1 METNKPRASIHVG
14 ADKKSFSA
22 QMGNEAE
29 RRGWDE
35 KRYQSKNVETEKN
48 NHYNFSR
55 KHLNFEVIKG
65 CKVVPLGS
73 NPVPLHQRLQQRYDE
88 LGFKPYMDAKHP
100 NQVAQNTPNG
110 FVNII
115 FGGDHEVMKKLAFGE
130 QQIYTSDPY
139 ADNSHIKLMPTIYE
153 WAKDT
158 YQFCCCM
165 WGEDN
170 IIGFDVHCDETGLTV
185 PVEQVKKRGR
195 IGSQYVNKDN
205 PDKVLSTKE
214 WKALPKEE
222 RSNYIKTESTKGVV
236 ERVSYAKV
244 WGERAK
250 EKSQYLSDLHTKY
263 YNEVGKKYGL
273 ERGIPYNELS
283 EEEKRERRH
292 KSKVVLEAERQA
304 RQAIAEAEK
313 LKAEIEAETSIAT
326 QQKEEALKDLKTAQS
341 GFLAKIFQPGKYKKE
356 EAAKFKESY
365 DAGVKE
371 TIGSFIKATGLK
383 WKSEPTTEILGR
395 QYRML
400 WDTNKDLSNELNTK
414 EEIISSKDV
423 EIRGLRAKV
432 TTLTEEVNGLKY
444 RLTLIDENAVERL
457 RNAKNAETSRAD
469 KAESELDSLRS
480 AYQNLLRKWN
490 ALWMEP
496 EYTEAARKV
505 KERKEREARLAA
517 EKQNRYQD
525 ILNRFITEGRATL
538 RAFALTTRTNFNDKE
553 ATSIYYGIMAVACKM
568 KLNLGTKEGITSAV
582 NNFLSGVS
590 WSDCSKFN
598 VECVTNWTH
607 LFAERDVTYNPS
619 VIDNFISFVDYMSCN
634 AETYTSLGGSN
645 GCADQLTNWDGT
657 KKLGLGSP
665 SKKKG
670 QSY

>member
-1 METNKPRASIHVG
+1 MEMNKPRASIHVG
-14 ADKKSFSA
+14 ADKKSFSV

-29 RRGWDE
+29 RRDWDE
-35 KRYQSKNVETEKN
+35 KRYHSKNAETEKN

-55 KHLNFEVIKG
+55 KHLNFEITKG
-65 CKVVPLGS
+65 CKVMPLGS
-73 NPVPLHQRLQQRYDE
+73 NPIPLHQRLQQRHDE
-88 LGFKPYMDAKHP
+88 LGFKPYMYAKHP
-100 NQVAQNTPNG
+100 NQVAPNSPNG
-110 FVNII
+110 LVNII
-115 FGGDHEVMKKLAFGE
+115 FGGDHEVMKRLAFGE
-130 QQIYTSDPY
+130 QQIDTSDPY
-139 ADNSHIKLMPTIYE
+139 ADNSHIKLMPAIYE

-158 YQFCCCM
+158 YQFCCRM
-165 WGEDN
+165 WGEEN
-170 IIGFDVHCDETGLTV
+170 IIGFDVHCDETGVHAHALTV

-195 IGSQYVNKDN
+195 IGSQYVNKNN

-236 ERVSYAKV
+236 ERISYAKV
-244 WGERAK
+244 WGETAK
-250 EKSQYLSDLHTKY
+250 EKSEYLSDLHTKY

-273 ERGIPYNELS
+273 ERGIPYQELS

-304 RQAIAEAEK
+304 KQAIAEAEK
-313 LKAEIEAETSIAT
+313 LKAEIEVEASIAT
-326 QQKEEALKDLKTAQS
+326 QQKEKAQKELKSAQS

-356 EAAKFKESY
+356 EAEKFKESY
-365 DAGVKE
+365 NAGVKE
-371 TIGSFIKATGLK
+371 TIGNFIKASGLK
-383 WKSEPTTEILGR
+383 WKSEPTAEILGR

-400 WDTNKDLSNELNTK
+400 WDTNKDLSNELKTK

-457 RNAKNAETSRAD
+457 RNAKNAETVRAD
-469 KAESELDSLRS
+469 KAESELHSLRS
-480 AYQNLLRKWN
+480 TYQNLLGKWN
-490 ALWMEP
+490 SLWNEP
-496 EYTEAARKV
+496 EFNEAARKV
-505 KERKEREARLAA
+505 KE
-517 EKQNRYQD
+517 KQDRYQN
-525 ILNRFITEGRATL
+525 ILNRFIAEGRAAL

-568 KLNLGTKEGITSAV
+568 ELDLGTKEGITSAV

-590 WSDCSKFN
+590 WYDCSKFN
-598 VECVTNWTH
+598 VECVTSWTH
-607 LFAERDVTYNPS
+607 LFAERDVTYEPS
-619 VIDNFISFVDYMSCN
+619 IIDNFISFVDYISCS

-657 KKLGLGSP
+657 KKLGLGAIT
-665 SKKKG
+665 KKKG

>member
-1 METNKPRASIHVG
+1 M
-14 ADKKSFSA
+14 
-22 QMGNEAE
+22 
-29 RRGWDE
+29 
-35 KRYQSKNVETEKN
+35 
-48 NHYNFSR
+48 
-55 KHLNFEVIKG
+55 
-65 CKVVPLGS
+65 PLGS
-73 NPVPLHQRLQQRYDE
+73 NPVPHHQRIPPRYDE

-170 IIGFDVHCDETGLTV
+170 IIGFDVHCDETGVHAHALTV

-273 ERGIPYNELS
+273 ERGIPYHELS

-525 ILNRFITEGRATL
+525 ILNRFIAEGRATL